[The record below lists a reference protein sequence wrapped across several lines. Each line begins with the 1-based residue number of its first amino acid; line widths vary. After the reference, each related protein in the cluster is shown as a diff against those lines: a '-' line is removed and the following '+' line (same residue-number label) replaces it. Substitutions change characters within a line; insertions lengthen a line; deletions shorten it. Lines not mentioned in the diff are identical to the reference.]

1 MRLALSWREKWAP
14 VERFARSWIEKLTPI
29 KRSARP
35 WLVKVTP
42 LVRFAWSWLEKL
54 IPIVQNRYFLKKGR
68 AGKTNKRAFA
78 RPKQVLVI
86 FDLKLARLGASFDR
100 PAKI

>member
-1 MRLALSWREKWAP
+1 MTAIVEVSKTVKAVGGAVAAP
-14 VERFARSWIEKLTPI
+14 N
-29 KRSARP
+29 P
-35 WLVKVTP
+35 WTIAMAAKQL
-42 LVRFAWSWLEKL
+42 WED
-54 IPIVQNRYFLKKGR
+54 Y
-68 AGKTNKRAFA
+68 KRAFA